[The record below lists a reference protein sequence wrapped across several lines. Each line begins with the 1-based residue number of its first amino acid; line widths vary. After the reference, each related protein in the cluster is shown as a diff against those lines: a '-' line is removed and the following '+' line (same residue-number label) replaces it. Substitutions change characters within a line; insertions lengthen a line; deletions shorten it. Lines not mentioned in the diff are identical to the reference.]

1 MVVFIYHLVID
12 ELIRVY
18 LEDQVD
24 NWRQFGAGVG
34 TDVAREGNPPRV
46 TILRDTPFAIRETP
60 KAKKSSARRP
70 AAPLC
75 P

>member
-34 TDVAREGNPPRV
+34 TDVAREGNPP
-46 TILRDTPFAIRETP
+46 
-60 KAKKSSARRP
+60 ARHHP
-70 AAPLC
+70 S
-75 P
+75 